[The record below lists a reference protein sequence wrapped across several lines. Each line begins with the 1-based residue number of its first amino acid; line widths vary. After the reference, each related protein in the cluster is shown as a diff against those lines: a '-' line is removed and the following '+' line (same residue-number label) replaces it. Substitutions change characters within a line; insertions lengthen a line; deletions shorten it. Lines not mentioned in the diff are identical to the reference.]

1 MKINDLSN
9 RQIFALIALITALSM
24 SFALY
29 LQYVVELAVC
39 PLCFTQRVFVI
50 GAGIIAAIA
59 ALHGPSS
66 ALGQR
71 LYGVGIL
78 AMVAIG
84 GGFAGR
90 HVWLQHLPIDEVPAC
105 GPSVEY
111 MLQTLPFSD
120 TLTILLMG
128 DGNCADVVWT
138 FLGLSI
144 PELTLAMF
152 FALGIST
159 LWLIFRAKKQ

>member
-1 MKINDLSN
+1 MSINDLSN

-29 LQYVVELAVC
+29 LQYIVQLAVC

-50 GAGIIAAIA
+50 GGGVIAAMA
-59 ALHGPSS
+59 ALQGPSS

-71 LYGVGIL
+71 LYGLFIL
-78 AMVAIG
+78 AMFAVG

-90 HVWLQHLPIDEVPAC
+90 HVWLQHLPADEVPAC
-105 GPSVEY
+105 GPSVQY
-111 MLQTLPFSD
+111 MLETLPFSD
-120 TLTILLMG
+120 TLSILIMG

-138 FLGLSI
+138 FLGFSI

-152 FALGIST
+152 FALGVTT
-159 LWLIFRAKKQ
+159 LWLMIRAKA

>member
-1 MKINDLSN
+1 MNINDISN
-9 RQIFALIALITALSM
+9 RQIFALIALTTALSM

-29 LQYVVELAVC
+29 LQYIVELAVC
-39 PLCFTQRVFVI
+39 PLCFTQRVFII

-66 ALGQR
+66 PLGQR
-71 LYGVGIL
+71 LYGLGVF
-78 AMVAIG
+78 AMIIVG

-90 HVWLQHLPIDEVPAC
+90 HVWLQHLPADQVPAC

-144 PELTLAMF
+144 PELTLAIF

-159 LWLIFRAKKQ
+159 LWLIVRAKIK

>member
-1 MKINDLSN
+1 MKITDLSN
-9 RQIFALIALITALSM
+9 RQIFALIALTTALSM

-29 LQYVVELAVC
+29 LQYIVELAVC

-50 GAGIIAAIA
+50 GGGAIAAIA

-71 LYGVGIL
+71 LYGLCIL
-78 AMVAIG
+78 AMMAVG

-90 HVWLQHLPIDEVPAC
+90 HVWLQHLPADEVPAC
-105 GPSVEY
+105 GPSVQY
-111 MLQTLPFSD
+111 MLETLPFSD
-120 TLTILLMG
+120 TLSILIMG

-138 FLGLSI
+138 FLGFSI

-152 FALGIST
+152 FALGVTT
-159 LWLIFRAKKQ
+159 LWLMIRSKT